1 MIPRHVA
8 AAFSP
13 PIQTR
18 GDAYFR
24 KGAVHIGRLT
34 SAHITAIVHGTV
46 GYLVTIDASPRLLD
60 CSCSCPYAA
69 EHGLCKHIWAVLLAV
84 DAERKLD
91 GVLATAGPRA
101 AIRATYDEE
110 IDVASKGAWPPEPR
124 KDAPLGTAS
133 APPPAWRSVLNTLER
148 QMSSPIEPAS
158 MRSTTWHDD
167 RRLVYIAD
175 LPQSAQSAGLVVEVA
190 SEREVRPGE
199 WDAPVQFRGDPDA
212 WQLAP
217 D

>member
-110 IDVASKGAWPPEPR
+110 IDVASKSAWPSEPR
-124 KDAPLGTAS
+124 KVFNQHEDIGTLWIATDILVHDLHRHNGDGVS
-133 APPPAWRSVLNTLER
+133 SLE
-148 QMSSPIEPAS
+148 SGTE
-158 MRSTTWHDD
+158 
-167 RRLVYIAD
+167 
-175 LPQSAQSAGLVVEVA
+175 
-190 SEREVRPGE
+190 
-199 WDAPVQFRGDPDA
+199 
-212 WQLAP
+212 
-217 D
+217 